1 MLKTLLLLFL
11 LVGLSL
17 AYRALVKNRKMFRE
31 MNSKADLQSALL
43 EVDRLL
49 GDSLTKDISSTMRQ
63 MADILA
69 KRLDASL
76 VWIGVQKTID
86 NAVSV
91 MSLAGS
97 HREVAVSLTIPLDAD
112 GSVRKTLDSGCVQRL
127 SLKGDASYKHWPIA
141 DDATF
146 HVSLSVPY
154 RSLDGEKGVIV
165 FFLPKSIHTVSLS
178 HTLWTR
184 LADDFVVF
192 LERRKNAVSVSR
204 ISGYQLAIVDFLK
217 DILEVKELSAAYN
230 LALSMLT
237 TRADA
242 LSAWIVAYPEKKQ
255 TNTSNFLVASR
266 GQIPEASLRMG
277 LEKDGVSR
285 QWFDTVM
292 ERIREK
298 ERPCVDELRLN
309 SALQTWGDTE
319 PGMKNVA
326 VIGAWPLWDDSG
338 VHAVLFVSS
347 MDPVYFSNNLQIFLH
362 QLTEILH
369 VADQQIS
376 NKAEILR
383 RNLLYQALLDVADAV
398 LKMNAEQPLLEEICR
413 RLVGSTLFESAWLT
427 RPIEDGSLDTLAFV
441 SSVTED
447 ANSLVEQITADLL
460 RDMVLHVWKTGQALF
475 PSETDSANS
484 AELPVAL
491 LPVIRNAKL
500 WSVLVVRCCLVEHL
514 ISADVNE
521 LLHRVASLLVR
532 GLDEM
537 DLKKQLADEQ
547 NRQSWLANHDALTGL
562 NNRRGLDTYFTHAML
577 RAQRNNTLLAILI
590 IDLDDFKPINDIYG
604 HEAGDRLLIK
614 VSEALKSVTRS
625 TDFLVRL
632 GGDEFVILLE
642 GLHKADD
649 LLPVMDNIY
658 KAVVT
663 PFVLEA
669 EIKVS
674 VGCSA
679 GLTLYPEDAATPDGL
694 LRHADEALYVAKR
707 NKQSRPQ
714 YWVSYLDI
722 LAAEKKA

>member
-11 LVGLSL
+11 IAGLSVVF
-17 AYRALVKNRKMFRE
+17 RALVKNRKMLRE
-31 MNSKADLQSALL
+31 LNSKADLQFALL

-49 GDSLTKDISSTMRQ
+49 GDSLTKDISSTTRQ
-63 MADILA
+63 MVEILS
-69 KRLDASL
+69 KRLNASL
-76 VWIGVQKTID
+76 VWIGVQKTTD
-86 NAVSV
+86 NTVSV

-97 HREVAVSLTIPLDAD
+97 HKMAAVSFTVPLDAD

-127 SLKGDASYKHWPIA
+127 SLKGDTSYKHWPIA

-146 HVSLSVPY
+146 HISLSVPY
-154 RSLDGEKGVIV
+154 RSLDGDKGVIV
-165 FFLPKSIHTVSLS
+165 FFLPKSINTVPLS

-192 LERRKNAVSVSR
+192 LERRKNAINVSR
-204 ISGYQLAIVDFLK
+204 ISGFQLVIVDFLK

-255 TNTSNFLVASR
+255 ANTSDFLVASR
-266 GQIPEASLRMG
+266 GSIPEASLRMG

-292 ERIREK
+292 ERVREK
-298 ERPCVDELRLN
+298 ERPCVDEVRLN
-309 SALQTWGDTE
+309 SALQAWKDTE

-347 MDPVYFSNNLQIFLH
+347 TDPVYFSNNLQIFLH

-383 RNLLYQALLDVADAV
+383 RNLLYQALLDEADAV

-427 RPIEDGSLDTLAFV
+427 RPAEDGSLDTLAFV

-447 ANSLVEQITADLL
+447 ANSLIEQITADLL

-475 PSETDSANS
+475 PSESDSANS

-491 LPVIRNAKL
+491 LPIIRNAKL

-521 LLHRVASLLVR
+521 LLHRVASLLGR

-562 NNRRGLDTYFTHAML
+562 NNRRGLDTYFIHAIL

-590 IDLDDFKPINDIYG
+590 VDLDDFKPINDTYG

-614 VSEALKSVTRS
+614 VSEALKGVTRS

-632 GGDEFVILLE
+632 GGDEFVVLLE
-642 GLHKADD
+642 GLHSGAD
-649 LLPVMDNIY
+649 LQPVMNHIR
-658 KAVVT
+658 KAVES
-663 PFVLEA
+663 PILLETQSS
-669 EIKVS
+669 VS

-679 GLTLYPEDAATPDGL
+679 GLTLYPEDSAAPDGL

-714 YWVSYLDI
+714 YWVNYLDI
-722 LAAEKKA
+722 LTAEKKD